1 MSMVAKETL
10 IKSVAQ
16 ALTNYI
22 MSIFKLPAGF
32 DEDYMATIRK
42 FWWGE
47 EDQRKVHWTSWDNL
61 TLPKVQG
68 RGDSETQLFNQ
79 RMLARQ
85 AWRILQN
92 RDSLCARLLKARY
105 FLNGRFLDTVFL
117 A

>member
-1 MSMVAKETL
+1 
-10 IKSVAQ
+10 
-16 ALTNYI
+16 
-22 MSIFKLPAGF
+22 LPAGF
-32 DEDYMATIRK
+32 HEDYTKTIRK